1 MKSSKQPTAGIV
13 LAAGMST
20 RLGRTK
26 QLLEVNGKYLVE
38 WVVDAALNSELA
50 EIILVLGHEQQEIT
64 DVLGKKAVLPR
75 VQVVPAPDYRQGM
88 SRSLQ
93 AGLLVARR
101 KYPSVMFLLGDQPLV
116 TSETINRLLK
126 EFWKSD
132 KEICVPVYRGKRG
145 NPTLFSQKLY
155 DELSTIQGD
164 IGARDVI
171 EAHLDGLHY
180 VELKDP
186 QGFFDVDTEKDLAAI
201 KPFLP
206 Q

>member
-1 MKSSKQPTAGIV
+1 MKTDKQPTAGIV

-20 RLGRTK
+20 RLGRAK
-26 QLLEVNGKYLVE
+26 QLLELNGKYLVE
-38 WVVDAALNSELA
+38 WVIDAALESKLV
-50 EIILVLGHEQQEIT
+50 EIILVLGHEQQKIL
-64 DVLGKKAVLPR
+64 DALGNKADLPR
-75 VQVVPAPDYRQGM
+75 VQVVPASGYREGL

-93 AGLLVARR
+93 SGLAVARR

-116 TSETINRLLK
+116 TAKTINWLLE

-132 KEICVPVYRGKRG
+132 KDICLPVYRGKRG
-145 NPTLFSQKLY
+145 NPTLFSQKLF
-155 DELSTIQGD
+155 DELATIQGD
-164 IGARDVI
+164 IGARNVI

-180 VELKDP
+180 VEVKEP

-206 Q
+206 